1 MHQSFKPLTDAMIET
16 LRSSVGDGPR
26 VEISDKMQ
34 KGLRLRL
41 GPRSATWSMVLEVDG
56 KRTRHAVGDWPEVGA
71 EEARRIAR
79 MVGQPQRGR
88 AAPSTVD
95 ALLTDYAA
103 VKAPTLR
110 RERSTMNSLK
120 DAISSIRNR
129 HPATLSRRDIAD
141 IVARKA
147 KFAPSHANRQ
157 LAYLKALFSWGVS
170 QGLID
175 NNPAQGVGK
184 PAREAARERT
194 PTVDEIAAIWNAS
207 ISRPHPYGPIVQMLI
222 LTACRR
228 QEVAEMRWNEVR
240 LPPDSATGEWTIPAA
255 RTKTGRSIL
264 IPLSAPAREILDE
277 AKKYKSGELVFA
289 TYAGVSFQSWSKAK
303 IALDRVINFN
313 NGNVRD
319 WTHHDFRRSF
329 ATYACDELNTPPE
342 IVDRCLNH
350 IGAGTSST
358 VARVYARGQLL
369 QQRRLAL
376 EAWAD
381 AIMNAVEQQSGPL
394 RQARETD

>member
-88 AAPSTVD
+88 AAPATVD
-95 ALLTDYAA
+95 ALLADYAA

-228 QEVAEMRWNEVR
+228 GAGLEVVWKPFLILAVIG
-240 LPPDSATGEWTIPAA
+240 SA
-255 RTKTGRSIL
+255 L
-264 IPLSAPAREILDE
+264 FLLSAR
-277 AKKYKSGELVFA
+277 
-289 TYAGVSFQSWSKAK
+289 
-303 IALDRVINFN
+303 R
-313 NGNVRD
+313 
-319 WTHHDFRRSF
+319 FR
-329 ATYACDELNTPPE
+329 
-342 IVDRCLNH
+342 
-350 IGAGTSST
+350 GTLSQM
-358 VARVYARGQLL
+358 A
-369 QQRRLAL
+369 
-376 EAWAD
+376 
-381 AIMNAVEQQSGPL
+381 
-394 RQARETD
+394 